1 MMKKFKQS
9 VCQCRQKLAWEQPY
23 PAKNQDGR
31 YLVKDGANLP
41 NSTTEDI
48 GAFSLAPLY
57 SSKQLRRISRLQERN
72 DDGYNQEDPNSTRRT
87 NRNKAESTRVKLK
100 RAASSEEVML

>member
-1 MMKKFKQS
+1 MKKFKQS

-23 PAKNQDGR
+23 LVTNQVGR
-31 YLVKDGANLP
+31 YSLKSGANLP
-41 NSTTEDI
+41 NSITEDI

-57 SSKQLRRISRLQERN
+57 SSEQLRRISQLHGRKN
-72 DDGYNQEDPNSTRRT
+72 DRYNQASLNSIRRT
-87 NRNKAESTRVKLK
+87 SRNKPESNRVVLK